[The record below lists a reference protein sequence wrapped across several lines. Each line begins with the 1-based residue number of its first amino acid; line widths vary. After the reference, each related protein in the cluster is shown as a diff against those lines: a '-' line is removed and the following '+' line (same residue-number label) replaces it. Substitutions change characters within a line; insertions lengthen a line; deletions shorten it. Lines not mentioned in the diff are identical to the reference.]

1 LNLAPYNPAYETTEV
16 IFMSPKAA
24 AILTNPHPGGH
35 IVYPYTDENLVAQAV
50 CLYASAGL
58 RNGEA
63 VVLITTRSHYA
74 PIDRRLTAED
84 FDTEEL
90 QRTGQL
96 TYAIAEKLLPVLLV
110 KGMPDEDL
118 FRSIVGRMIERAQK
132 SGTNGYARR
141 VRAFGEMVGLL
152 WPDNLAAAQR
162 LEELWDEM
170 IKLSSIS
177 LLCTYALTD
186 HAASVLPAELIAC
199 HSHNIG
205 RETTLVNSASSA
217 R

>member
-1 LNLAPYNPAYETTEV
+1 
-16 IFMSPKAA
+16 MSPKAA

-74 PIDRRLTAED
+74 PIDRRLSAED

-96 TYAIAEKLLPVLLV
+96 TYVIAEKLLPVLLV
-110 KGMPDEDL
+110 QGMPDADL

-132 SGTNGYARR
+132 SGTNGSARR
-141 VRAFGEMVGLL
+141 GRAFGEMVGLL
-152 WPDNLAAAQR
+152 WPGNLAAAQR
-162 LEELWDEM
+162 LEELWDEL
-170 IKLSSIS
+170 IKIFSIS

-186 HAASVLPAELIAC
+186 PTAS
-199 HSHNIG
+199 
-205 RETTLVNSASSA
+205 
-217 R
+217 